1 MSTSEQV
8 LFGKVTK
15 AGTITIPKKLRMK
28 YHIKVG
34 DVVRYA
40 DTDDGIKIM
49 PSGPSYNTAV
59 TRGHVNFYSFKN
71 TSSHHVLQQFS
82 IWIDICHEIVGLP
95 FKFIHHFMN
104 SGVFHKK
111 MIFFQQKIPISS

>member
-1 MSTSEQV
+1 MSENI

-40 DTDDGIKIM
+40 DAEDGIKIV
-49 PSGPSYNTAV
+49 PSELTSIPPKIKEIWDEADKKKISIKDIVEKVRKVRSEVYNEEYGT
-59 TRGHVNFYSFKN
+59 
-71 TSSHHVLQQFS
+71 
-82 IWIDICHEIVGLP
+82 
-95 FKFIHHFMN
+95 
-104 SGVFHKK
+104 
-111 MIFFQQKIPISS
+111 